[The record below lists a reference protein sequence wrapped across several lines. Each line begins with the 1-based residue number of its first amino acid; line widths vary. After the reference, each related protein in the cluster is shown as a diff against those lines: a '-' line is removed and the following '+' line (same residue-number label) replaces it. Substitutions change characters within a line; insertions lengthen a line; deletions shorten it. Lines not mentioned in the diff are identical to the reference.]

1 MKPKA
6 IPREKRLAIQRF
18 VDTHEQCRVILG
30 EVWRAHTVYVVGY
43 GPATSK
49 RLLVGRPRTPEAA
62 SELRS
67 NVETFVSVL
76 NQIKGRNRKEPT

>member
-18 VDTHEQCRVILG
+18 VNEHEQCRVILG

-43 GPATSK
+43 DHATSQ

-62 SELRS
+62 RELLSR
-67 NVETFVSVL
+67 VQTFVSVL
-76 NQIKGRNRKEPT
+76 NQIKART